1 MYLVVYEVIGLFVFC
16 CKSKKK
22 SIINNCIK
30 EKKVNMK

>member
-16 CKSKKK
+16 CKSKK
-22 SIINNCIK
+22 SISNNCIK